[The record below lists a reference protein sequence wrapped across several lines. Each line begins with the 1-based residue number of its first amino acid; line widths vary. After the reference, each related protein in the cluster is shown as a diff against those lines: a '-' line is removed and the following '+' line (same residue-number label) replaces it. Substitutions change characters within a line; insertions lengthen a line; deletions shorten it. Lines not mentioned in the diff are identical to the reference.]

1 MNDAAHTATRD
12 PDLTRAR
19 ILEAAFDLFVESG
32 YADVSMRQ
40 IAARSGVTKSLIH
53 HHFGTKEALWE
64 AVKHQAF
71 EAYAQS
77 QIQTLEKDRDSQTLL
92 SDAIINYFNF
102 LKEHPEVVR
111 LFAWT
116 HLEGDVSCGELDRR
130 LVETGAA
137 RIREAQEAGRLR
149 ADVNPTHVVTI
160 FVNVCTQWF
169 EAKTHHQDWP
179 GMGSDEEFLDDFIKT
194 FMEGLQPRK

>member
-1 MNDAAHTATRD
+1 MKDAAHTATRD

-19 ILEAAFDLFVESG
+19 ILEAAFELFVESG

-64 AVKHQAF
+64 AVKHQALEGYF
-71 EAYAQS
+71 QAQLE
-77 QIQTLEKDRDSQTLL
+77 TLESDQGTPALL
-92 SDAIINYFNF
+92 SDAIVSYFHF
-102 LKEHPEVVR
+102 LKDNPEVVR
-111 LFAWT
+111 LVAWT
-116 HLEGDVSCGELDRR
+116 HLEGDASCGELDRR
-130 LVETGAA
+130 LVEIGAE
-137 RIREAQEAGRLR
+137 RIRQAQQAGQLR

-194 FMEGLQPRK
+194 FMEGLQPRN